1 MATRTTSEPKMPP
14 IVLTAIAVDKC
25 HTALKSDD
33 EDVRDAGHTILSY
46 LTFGLRQPQLVLPES
61 CASAWDIIKDL

>member
-1 MATRTTSEPKMPP
+1 MATRTTSEPDLPP
-14 IVLTAIAVDKC
+14 IVLTVSALHQC
-25 HTALKSDD
+25 HTALRSDD

-61 CASAWDIIKDL
+61 CASAWGKIKDL